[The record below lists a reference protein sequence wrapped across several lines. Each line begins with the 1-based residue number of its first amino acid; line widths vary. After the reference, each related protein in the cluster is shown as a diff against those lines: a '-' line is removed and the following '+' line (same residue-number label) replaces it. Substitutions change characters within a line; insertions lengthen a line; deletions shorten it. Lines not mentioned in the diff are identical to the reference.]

1 MTAMWLTLALGLA
14 LVGVLLALFYWQ
26 RRDLE
31 RLRAYDVAAE
41 RFHRAAMRLLKYEDL
56 PQDIVAVIEVINECT
71 ASPEKAHMAIERVLM
86 AQKESE
92 KDRHRHQ
99 EARRSLDAFVERH
112 PETRR
117 LLQDMIMNGL
127 TALLL
132 RLGPVERWNLRS
144 LMRVAERRMLR
155 EDKVATALA
164 DKDLVHA
171 CHA

>member
-1 MTAMWLTLALGLA
+1 
-14 LVGVLLALFYWQ
+14 
-26 RRDLE
+26 
-31 RLRAYDVAAE
+31 
-41 RFHRAAMRLLKYEDL
+41 
-56 PQDIVAVIEVINECT
+56 
-71 ASPEKAHMAIERVLM
+71 M

-127 TALLL
+127 KALLL
-132 RLGPVERWNLRS
+132 RLGPVERWKLRS